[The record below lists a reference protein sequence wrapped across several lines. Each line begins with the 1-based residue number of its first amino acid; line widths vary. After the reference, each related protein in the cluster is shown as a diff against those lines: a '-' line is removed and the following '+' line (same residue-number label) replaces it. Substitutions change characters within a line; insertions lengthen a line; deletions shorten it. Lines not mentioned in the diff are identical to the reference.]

1 MNLQYY
7 RLSKNEKMFKTT
19 NQSKIT
25 KENEKN
31 KNKNKR
37 KKKVSSGGN
46 RAPDH
51 RCIGSSPYLLRHT
64 MKGETHMQNQLFP
77 TFSLMKFCR

>member
-19 NQSKIT
+19 NQTKKT

-31 KNKNKR
+31 KKKNKR
-37 KKKVSSGGN
+37 KKKFPLVGIE
-46 RAPDH
+46 P
-51 RCIGSSPYLLRHT
+51 HT
-64 MKGETHMQNQLFP
+64 IDV
-77 TFSLMKFCR
+77 

>member
-25 KENEKN
+25 KENEK
-31 KNKNKR
+31 K
-37 KKKVSSGGN
+37 
-46 RAPDH
+46 
-51 RCIGSSPYLLRHT
+51 
-64 MKGETHMQNQLFP
+64 
-77 TFSLMKFCR
+77 

>member
-19 NQSKIT
+19 NQTKKT

-37 KKKVSSGGN
+37 KKK
-46 RAPDH
+46 
-51 RCIGSSPYLLRHT
+51 
-64 MKGETHMQNQLFP
+64 FP
-77 TFSLMKFCR
+77 LVGIEPQTIDV